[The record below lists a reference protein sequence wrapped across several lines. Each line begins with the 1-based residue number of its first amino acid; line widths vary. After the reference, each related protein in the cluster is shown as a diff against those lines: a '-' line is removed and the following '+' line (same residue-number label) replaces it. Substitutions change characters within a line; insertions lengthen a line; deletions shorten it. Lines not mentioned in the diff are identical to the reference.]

1 MVSLG
6 SVAPTRRSSMEDR
19 MSLVLWLAATRSRVC
34 VDSVSWPFESAATRE
49 TTSLEDVVERC
60 EPVLESVQH
69 TVVSIASRECR
80 RSTTRRGDRGM
91 VDEVGDVRS
100 RRELH
105 FDVRNQEHANAQIR
119 GSKAVK
125 NCYHPIPA
133 TVQVRVG
140 KMSAARQTGQ
150 HY

>member
-1 MVSLG
+1 MS
-6 SVAPTRRSSMEDR
+6 ADARRQGQT
-19 MSLVLWLAATRSRVC
+19 LALL
-34 VDSVSWPFESAATRE
+34 F
-49 TTSLEDVVERC
+49 
-60 EPVLESVQH
+60 
-69 TVVSIASRECR
+69 
-80 RSTTRRGDRGM
+80 RGDRGM